1 MIEYGNYGYV
11 AVFLLGGM
19 CFVCFNFTLASF
31 VSRLG
36 RSYRPG
42 YSKGIPYECG
52 EPPIGEAWV
61 QYNVRYYLYAML
73 FVLFDVEAAFLLPW
87 AAGFKGLYH
96 TIGPIV
102 LLEMVSFL
110 AIIGAA
116 LVYAWKKGV
125 LEWV

>member
-1 MIEYGNYGYV
+1 MDFGHYGYV
-11 AVFLLGGM
+11 AVFLLGGLG
-19 CFVCFNFTLASF
+19 FVCFNLTLASF

-36 RSYRPG
+36 KSHRPS
-42 YSKGIPYECG
+42 YSKGIAYECG

-73 FVLFDVEAAFLLPW
+73 FVLFDVEAAFLIPW
-87 AAGFKGLYH
+87 AADFQHLYRQL
-96 TIGPIV
+96 GIV
-102 LLEMVSFL
+102 VIVEMVSFL
-110 AIIGAA
+110 AILGTA